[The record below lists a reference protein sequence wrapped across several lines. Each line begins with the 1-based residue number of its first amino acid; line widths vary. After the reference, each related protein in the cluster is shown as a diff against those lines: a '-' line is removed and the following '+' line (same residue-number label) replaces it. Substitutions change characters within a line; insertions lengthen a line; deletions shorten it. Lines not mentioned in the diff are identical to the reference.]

1 MKRGTWTSKDFSPPP
16 LGGAHVQVTG
26 ILVVLVE
33 TANFGL
39 TNSLRGRHRLV
50 YLIVPPQGEHVRE
63 EKRPPLLFQ
72 AISPLT
78 WGTERQHFYPFCYRL
93 GLCVR
98 KLFLKNNKCRH
109 GPWTTPSNWS
119 PDSSLGVQLDLPQV
133 DLKSV
138 NRTKDFFWKSRVQ

>member
-50 YLIVPPQGEHVRE
+50 YLIVPPQGEHV
-63 EKRPPLLFQ
+63 KRRKGLLSFSMQ
-72 AISPLT
+72 FLPWPEGQNANIFTRFAI
-78 WGTERQHFYPFCYRL
+78 
-93 GLCVR
+93 
-98 KLFLKNNKCRH
+98 
-109 GPWTTPSNWS
+109 
-119 PDSSLGVQLDLPQV
+119 D
-133 DLKSV
+133 
-138 NRTKDFFWKSRVQ
+138 